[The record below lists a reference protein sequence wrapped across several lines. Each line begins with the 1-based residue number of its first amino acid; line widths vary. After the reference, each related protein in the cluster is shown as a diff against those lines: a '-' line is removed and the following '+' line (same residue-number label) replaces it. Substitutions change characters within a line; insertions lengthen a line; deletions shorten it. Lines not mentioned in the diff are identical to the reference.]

1 MTQPKRRIRLRHLEK
16 NRMVADRTKPTGKV
30 KKARRAVHTAA
41 GELNEIAAAEFLG
54 KSVQTLRNR
63 RSLGKPPKFK
73 RVGRSVYYMLS
84 DLEDFQTA
92 ITRNGTIISE

>member
-1 MTQPKRRIRLRHLEK
+1 MPLPKRRIRLRHIEK
-16 NRMVADRTKPTGKV
+16 NKTGVKKEQAAKV
-30 KKARRAVHTAA
+30 KKTRRPVHTAA
-41 GELNEIAAAEFLG
+41 GELNEIAAAEFLN

-84 DLEDFQTA
+84 DLEDFRTA